1 MDKLNQKQTDA
12 IIAIKNGKNVFLTG
26 PAGSGKSYVI
36 NQVRKIYGKRAS
48 ITSTTGISAIQL
60 SGKTIHS
67 WAGIGLGDKSVNF
80 LVKEIKKTKA
90 MCRWKYSRML
100 VIDEISM
107 LAPSVFDKLNE
118 IGQILRNN
126 KLPFG
131 GIQLVLCGDFLQLP
145 VIDSADFCFESK
157 YWDSTIDTTIY
168 LDKIIRQQ
176 DTTFA
181 SILEK
186 ARLGKCTQ
194 KMKDVFLS
202 RVGLT
207 PTFEDGILPTRLYSK
222 NIAVDVINQT
232 ELDKLPGEIVAYQA
246 KLQKSGSVSPYL
258 EASLL
263 KHDRI
268 IELKVGA
275 QVMLSENIDV
285 DSGFGN
291 GSRGVIINF
300 IDGLPLV
307 KFKTGLEKIID
318 EFERKFE
325 SDDYCVIKRQVPLRL
340 AWAITIHKSQG
351 LSLDFVITSLERDD
365 IFEYSMAYVALSRVK
380 TLDGLFLDG
389 FSRRSL
395 RCHPKALL
403 FYQNLLNNSDN
414 SNDNNDNNDTKASVN
429 GNLNKIVQ
437 TTYTFD

>member
-1 MDKLNQKQTDA
+1 MDKLNQKQLDA
-12 IIAIKNGKNVFLTG
+12 INAIKMGKNIFLTG

-36 NQVRKIYGKRAS
+36 NQIRKIYGKRAS

-67 WAGIGLGDKSVNF
+67 WAGIGLGNKSVN
-80 LVKEIKKTKA
+80 LLITEIKKTKA
-90 MCRWKYSRML
+90 LYRWKYTKML

-126 KLPFG
+126 TLPFG

-176 DTTFA
+176 DKTFA
-181 SILEK
+181 SMLEK

-232 ELDKLPGEIVAYQA
+232 ELDKLPGKTTIYQA
-246 KLQKSGSVSPYL
+246 RLQKCGNVSSYL
-258 EASLL
+258 EESIL

-291 GSRGVIINF
+291 GSRGVVINF

-351 LSLDFVITSLERDD
+351 LSLDFVVTSLERDD

-395 RCHPKALL
+395 RCHPKALA
-403 FYQNLLNNSDN
+403 FYENLLNK
-414 SNDNNDNNDTKASVN
+414 SNHNTDNDTKASVN
-429 GNLNKIVQ
+429 GNLNKLVQ
-437 TTYTFD
+437 IEYTFD

>member
-168 LDKIIRQQ
+168 LD
-176 DTTFA
+176 FA
-181 SILEK
+181 LCRLE
-186 ARLGKCTQ
+186 
-194 KMKDVFLS
+194 
-202 RVGLT
+202 
-207 PTFEDGILPTRLYSK
+207 
-222 NIAVDVINQT
+222 N
-232 ELDKLPGEIVAYQA
+232 
-246 KLQKSGSVSPYL
+246 
-258 EASLL
+258 
-263 KHDRI
+263 
-268 IELKVGA
+268 
-275 QVMLSENIDV
+275 
-285 DSGFGN
+285 
-291 GSRGVIINF
+291 
-300 IDGLPLV
+300 
-307 KFKTGLEKIID
+307 
-318 EFERKFE
+318 
-325 SDDYCVIKRQVPLRL
+325 VIK
-340 AWAITIHKSQG
+340 
-351 LSLDFVITSLERDD
+351 
-365 IFEYSMAYVALSRVK
+365 
-380 TLDGLFLDG
+380 
-389 FSRRSL
+389 
-395 RCHPKALL
+395 
-403 FYQNLLNNSDN
+403 
-414 SNDNNDNNDTKASVN
+414 
-429 GNLNKIVQ
+429 NLNVYPKNMMKNLNITNGIFFSQRVLLELTAVGFTREDAYKIVQ
-437 TTYTFD
+437 TNAMKSWNERSPFYENIINDKKITNKIPVNKLKKLFNFSYHTKKINIIFKRSLKK